1 LGADTINRDMGRR
14 ATKGKTEKPTVPI
27 RKESKDKLVDW
38 LTAHDRPEMQLIVGK
53 VIEWFVDRDARVQ
66 RVILGGVDEGMEN
79 AYADQLE
86 EMARALREREPNPTR
101 GVSKQPRRKMSDLAV
116 VD

>member
-1 LGADTINRDMGRR
+1 MGRSVK
-14 ATKGKTEKPTVPI
+14 KGGKYKPTVQVT
-27 RKESKDKLVDW
+27 REAKDMLATW
-38 LTAHDRPEMQLIVGK
+38 IEEHDRPAQSLIVGK
-53 VIEWFVDRDARVQ
+53 VLIWFMGCPPPVQ
-66 RVILGGVDEGMEN
+66 RVILHGVDEGMEN

-86 EMARALREREPNPTR
+86 EMARMLREREPHPTR